1 MNFYELVKENKV
13 LKEKIKELTV
23 VIAKN
28 WDKLGLSEVEVKKIK
43 ECYVGTNWDGIF
55 GKRMYVTIK
64 SGRDKNGVQ
73 D

>member
-1 MNFYELVKENKV
+1 MKYYELIKENKV

-43 ECYVGTNWDGIF
+43 ECYTGTNWDGIF
-55 GKRMYVTIK
+55 DNKIR
-64 SGRDKNGVQ
+64 S
-73 D
+73 